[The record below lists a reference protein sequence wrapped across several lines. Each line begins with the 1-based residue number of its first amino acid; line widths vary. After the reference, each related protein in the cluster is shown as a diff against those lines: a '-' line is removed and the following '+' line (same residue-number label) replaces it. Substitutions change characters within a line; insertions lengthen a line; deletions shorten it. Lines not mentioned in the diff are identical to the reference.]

1 MHLETILGTGW
12 NSLFWNNHDV
22 PRIVSRWGN
31 DKEYRVESAKMLATL
46 LHGMKGTPYIY
57 QGEELGMTNIKFDN
71 LEDYKDIETLN
82 MYKERIE
89 KGYKHEEI
97 MKSIYAKGRDNART
111 PIQWDDSENAGF
123 TSGKPWIKVNP
134 NYKEINAKSQLK
146 DENSIFKYYKKLI
159 QIRKANPVVVYGK
172 YELIL
177 EENKEIFAYLRS
189 LENEKLLVICNFT
202 ENNTNFNLDR
212 EINFTCRELLI
223 SNYEVDI
230 NDPIDSIELKPYEAR
245 IYKLTL

>member
-1 MHLETILGTGW
+1 
-12 NSLFWNNHDV
+12 
-22 PRIVSRWGN
+22 
-31 DKEYRVESAKMLATL
+31 
-46 LHGMKGTPYIY
+46 
-57 QGEELGMTNIKFDN
+57 
-71 LEDYKDIETLN
+71 